1 MPNFAANSAFLYLK
15 QFLPVYCHTIMK
27 IFYTLIFSLFFFNM
41 AFAQKGEVVVIKD
54 PLIDSLIAKRIQVY
68 RTSGEVKT
76 GKPIVSS
83 YGYRVQIFY
92 GSDRR
97 EVFNQ
102 QARFKTLYPKLNTYL
117 IYKEPNYYVR
127 VGDFRTRLE
136 AQRLMSEIRPT
147 FPTLFIFRE
156 KINAPQLDITT
167 DDQR

>member
-1 MPNFAANSAFLYLK
+1 
-15 QFLPVYCHTIMK
+15 MK
-27 IFYTLIFSLFFFNM
+27 ITLTFIFCLFLFTTS
-41 AFAQKGEVVVIKD
+41 FAQRGEVTVIKD
-54 PLIDSLIAKRIQVY
+54 PLIDSLIAKRSQVY
-68 RTSGEVKT
+68 KTPGEVKI
-76 GKPIVSS
+76 GKPIVSA

-97 EVFNQ
+97 EVFSQ
-102 QARFKTLYPKLNTYL
+102 QARFKSLYPRFNTYL

-136 AQRLMSEIRPT
+136 AQRLMSEIRST

-156 KINAPQLDITT
+156 KINAPSLDTTT